1 MNFYHAKLVWNS
13 IMKINRT
20 PSKRAN
26 NMRFESVGPDGIKGS
41 KITLNVQLLAITIF
55 HFWRAYFCRCLSHLL
70 SSALSNEKWLL
81 VTRVYTGPAIHNK
94 ALTAGVL
101 CPDPF
106 SRRLSLS
113 LRDCDQPPGTVHT
126 VHMYC
131 THCTGVHTNHP
142 LDSHLSPLSSLRMAG
157 AGHWTEPTLVTR
169 SLSSGIG
176 SSPLVNTIHWMY
188 RIQLSAKEGYLIY
201 QHA

>member
-1 MNFYHAKLVWNS
+1 MWECHFLT
-13 IMKINRT
+13 IQRM
-20 PSKRAN
+20 
-26 NMRFESVGPDGIKGS
+26 GPDGIKGS

-94 ALTAGVL
+94 ALTARSVV
-101 CPDPF
+101 
-106 SRRLSLS
+106 SRPILSEALS
-113 LRDCDQPPGTVHT
+113 VTEGLWPATGH
-126 VHMYC
+126 C
-131 THCTGVHTNHP
+131 THCTHVLYSLYRCTHQPSTW
-142 LDSHLSPLSSLRMAG
+142 LASLSVLFPSDGRCWVP
-157 AGHWTEPTLVTR
+157 WTEPTPVTR